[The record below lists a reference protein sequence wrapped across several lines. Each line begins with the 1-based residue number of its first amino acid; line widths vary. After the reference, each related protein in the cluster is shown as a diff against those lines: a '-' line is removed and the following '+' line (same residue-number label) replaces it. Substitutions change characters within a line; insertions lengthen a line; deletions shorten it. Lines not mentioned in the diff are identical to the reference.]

1 MSEQLALYFDALQ
14 SSSSIVRKPG
24 ELDKAAPFDEFE
36 TADLD
41 RSHSVFAADH
51 IYNDGDR
58 AVVITGDI
66 DLGTGDDIDVG
77 PDDHEEFVDPEELRV
92 PMEVQIVKS
101 KRSRKTVSARLIDG
115 VVHVSVP
122 KWMSRAEAGE
132 YAESM
137 RLRFEKKRASS
148 HVDLMARAR
157 MLCRTYDL
165 PKPSSIRWVTNQR
178 MRWGSC
184 TPTEGS
190 IRINHLLAKLPIWVL
205 DYVLVHELAHLR
217 HPDHSAEFWG
227 TVARYPKT
235 ERARGFLEGF
245 ELRESDSV

>member
-1 MSEQLALYFDALQ
+1 VSEQLALSFDTAL
-14 SSSSIVRKPG
+14 
-24 ELDKAAPFDEFE
+24 
-36 TADLD
+36 TASVPDAVGHTSVDHDIAHPVERDLD
-41 RSHSVFAADH
+41 DESEFVDESELVD
-51 IYNDGDR
+51 D
-58 AVVITGDI
+58 V
-66 DLGTGDDIDVG
+66 DLVHDVDTG
-77 PDDHEEFVDPEELRV
+77 PDTDDEFVDPEELRV

-101 KRSRKTVSARLIDG
+101 KRSRKTVSAHLVDG
-115 VVHVSVP
+115 VIHVSVP
-122 KWMSRAEAGE
+122 KWMSRAEATK
-132 YAESM
+132 YAEGM

-157 MLCRTYDL
+157 GLCRTYDL

-217 HPDHSAEFWG
+217 HPDHSAEFWA

-245 ELRESDSV
+245 ELRESESA